1 MNIEDWDRVRKE
13 GRAKIIYIGY
23 DEVLNYCAVRHGTEY
38 MRNMMS
44 TYELPQEW
52 SLAGVNLAW
61 DRRAFAFVIFSPDF
75 DPVPIG
81 AQLPTLAEGRYWVK
95 ITRER
100 TTEED

>member
-1 MNIEDWDRVRKE
+1 MEIEDWDRVREE

-23 DEVLNYCAVRHGTEY
+23 DEMLNYCAVRHGTEY
-38 MRNMMS
+38 MMNMAS
-44 TYELPQEW
+44 TYELPKEW
-52 SLAGVNLAW
+52 SLGGVHSAF

-81 AQLPTLAEGRYWVK
+81 MQLPSLTEARYWVK

-100 TTEED
+100 TTEVE